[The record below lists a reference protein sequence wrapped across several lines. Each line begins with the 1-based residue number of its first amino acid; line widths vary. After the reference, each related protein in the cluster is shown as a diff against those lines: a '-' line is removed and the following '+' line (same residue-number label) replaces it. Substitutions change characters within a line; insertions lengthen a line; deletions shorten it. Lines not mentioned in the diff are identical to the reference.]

1 MQRSTSLRQQA
12 NHLNNPEPFIEIS
25 DKKHNPNLQIV
36 FSKKKTTPEF
46 SSILSEE
53 KTQNHNSL
61 ESDDHTRAKNC
72 ISCIA
77 DPLWKNVCMDLLNA
91 MGPASVLKIWKSKL
105 GELSPQEKTF
115 DVTCE
120 TEETLKFIQQYDF
133 VILGSLRQYFPALKK
148 LRGKV
153 I

>member
-1 MQRSTSLRQQA
+1 MQSSTSLRQQA
-12 NHLNNPEPFIEIS
+12 NHLNNPEAFIEIS
-25 DKKHNPNLQIV
+25 DEKHNSNLQIV
-36 FSKKKTTPEF
+36 
-46 SSILSEE
+46 
-53 KTQNHNSL
+53 KTQDRNSL
-61 ESDDHTRAKNC
+61 VSDDHTRAKNC

-105 GELSPQEKTF
+105 GELSTQDKTF

-120 TEETLKFIQQYDF
+120 TEETLEFIQQYDF
-133 VILGSLRQYFPALKK
+133 VILGSLRQYFPALKQ